1 MKKGLL
7 LIIAVIQMTITTSC
21 TKHDII
27 ANNELPEVPTEIVE
41 DDFFDEELDVIIQ
54 SSPELIITEQI
65 KLNVTTGEFYLD
77 LTEEEIQQLHIDYE
91 LYKDALEK
99 IDKIN
104 NSLKK
109 E

>member
-1 MKKGLL
+1 
-7 LIIAVIQMTITTSC
+7 MTITTSC